1 MNLKVSAVADNATQV
16 QIDKEDYSV
25 ADIVHKELLGLKHV
39 KFAGVP
45 PPHPLIK
52 TLTIQVH
59 TDGTK
64 PTKSLVE
71 AVEVAQERV
80 ADLLKLVREVF
91 PQERPSGPGPSAPKE
106 IDGDELAHD
115 HVSEI

>member
-1 MNLKVSAVADNATQV
+1 MNLKLSTVADNAAQV
-16 QIDKEDYSV
+16 QIDKEDYSI

-45 PPHPLIK
+45 PPHPLLK

-64 PTKSLVE
+64 PSKALVE
-71 AVEVAQERV
+71 AVEIAQERV
-80 ADLLKLVREVF
+80 ADLLKLAREIF
-91 PQERPSGPGPSAPKE
+91 PQESTSSREPAIPKE
-106 IDGDELAHD
+106 IEGDELTTD
-115 HVSEI
+115 HVAEI